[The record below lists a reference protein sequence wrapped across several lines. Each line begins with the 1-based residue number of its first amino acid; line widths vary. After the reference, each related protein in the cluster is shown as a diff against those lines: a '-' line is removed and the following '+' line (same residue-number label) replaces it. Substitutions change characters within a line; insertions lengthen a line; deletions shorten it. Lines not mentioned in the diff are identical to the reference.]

1 MSFPAFLDTCTIFG
15 AAVNDLFLE
24 LAEEG
29 SYRPLWSSHVLGELE
44 SNLADRIGAQPAS
57 DRVNAM
63 RDAFPDALVTEYEL
77 LIPSMTNDPK
87 DRHVLAA
94 AVRANAEVIV
104 TFNLR
109 DFGDEALA
117 PYDITAIHPDEF
129 LLDQLDLYPELT
141 VKSVEHIAEGYES
154 PPMTTLDFL
163 EKLERGGVPKFA
175 EAIRGALS

>member
-29 SYRPLWSSHVLGELE
+29 SYRPLWSSDVLGELE
-44 SNLADRIGAQPAS
+44 RHLADRIGADKAT
-57 DRVNAM
+57 DRVSAM
-63 RDAFPDALVTEYEL
+63 RDAFPDAMVDGYES

-104 TFNLR
+104 TFNLS
-109 DFGDEALA
+109 DFPEEALD
-117 PYDITAIHPDEF
+117 PYDVCAIHPDEF

-141 VKSVEHIAEGYES
+141 VKAVENIAEGYES

-163 EKLERGGVPKFA
+163 EKLERGGVPKFVVA
-175 EAIRGALS
+175 VRLVLS